1 MQFQTIA
8 LTAVLATAIA
18 LPLPDLMGHFSFKR
32 QVVPADITGAAAGAS
47 SGLLGPVGGLIGAAT
62 GVVGSVGGLN
72 AVGGL
77 TSIGGLNSI

>member
-32 QVVPADITGAAAGAS
+32 QTLPADITGATAGAI
-47 SGLLGPVGGLIGAAT
+47 SGLLGPVAGLVGAGT
-62 GVVGSVGGLN
+62 GVVSSFGALN
-72 AVGGL
+72 AVQGL
-77 TSIGGLNSI
+77 TPI

>member
-32 QVVPADITGAAAGAS
+32 QVPADVSGATSGAV
-47 SGLLGPVGGLIGAAT
+47 SGLSGPVIGLVGALT
-62 GVVGSVGGLN
+62 GVVSSFG
-72 AVGGL
+72 A
-77 TSIGGLNSI
+77 LNSVQGLAPI

>member
-32 QVVPADITGAAAGAS
+32 QTLPADITGAGAGAI
-47 SGLLGPVGGLIGAAT
+47 SGLLGPLGGFLGAAT
-62 GVVGSVGGLN
+62 GVVSSVGGLN
-72 AVGGL
+72 SVQGL
-77 TSIGGLNSI
+77 TPI